1 MPIRPLP
8 PFLICLL
15 LLGCRARPDET
26 GRTVSTDTVDPID
39 TRAAGQP
46 LGAAQGAVEFETPPL
61 IPAMRAHL
69 DQIARPDVRHDST
82 SIMSYRGAASRLIDA
97 MEADLVRVGL
107 ADSGAFK
114 LLSDS
119 VLSDLGGAAGA
130 AEPSGRRRLSTDSDR
145 MRRLIA
151 LYENWMRQIP
161 K

>member
-1 MPIRPLP
+1 
-8 PFLICLL
+8 
-15 LLGCRARPDET
+15 
-26 GRTVSTDTVDPID
+26 
-39 TRAAGQP
+39 
-46 LGAAQGAVEFETPPL
+46 
-61 IPAMRAHL
+61 
-69 DQIARPDVRHDST
+69 
-82 SIMSYRGAASRLIDA
+82 

-130 AEPSGRRRLSTDSDR
+130 AEPPGRRRLSTDSDR

-151 LYENWMRQIP
+151 LYENWMRQVP